1 MTYLLLAIATVVI
14 AVIIFIVAA
23 RLLFRNRWFLAWL
36 RGMTGLILLLSAGIL
51 GFVALDLYGYK
62 QLTSD
67 KHIATLTFHA
77 KGNQHY
83 SVNLVDKLGGESSYE
98 LYGDLWQLDARLLRW
113 HPTTLRFGLK
123 PGYKLERLAGRYL
136 SIEQEQQAKRSVHGL
151 NQSYEFIDLWAWL
164 HQYGEGLDLVSAQY
178 GSATYMPMA
187 DNALF
192 AVYLSTSG
200 LVAKP
205 LNEPAE
211 ATVNQWQ

>member
-1 MTYLLLAIATVVI
+1 MTYLLLAISTVVI
-14 AVIIFIVAA
+14 AIIIFIVAA

-36 RGMTGLILLLSAGIL
+36 RGMTGMILLLSAGIL
-51 GFVALDLYGYK
+51 GFIALDLYGYR

-83 SVNLVDKLGGESSYE
+83 MVDLVDNLGTESNYE

-113 HPTTLRFGLK
+113 HPKTLRLGIK

-151 NQSYEFIDLWAWL
+151 NQSYEYLDLWKWL

-211 ATVNQWQ
+211 ATVSQWQ

>member
-1 MTYLLLAIATVVI
+1 MTYLLLTIAAVVVAI
-14 AVIIFIVAA
+14 IIFVIAA

-36 RGMTGLILLLSAGIL
+36 RGMTGMVLLVLAGIL
-51 GFVALDLYGYK
+51 GFIALDLYGYK

-83 SVNLVDKLGGESSYE
+83 TVDLVDNLGVEAHYE

-113 HPTTLRFGLK
+113 HPNTIRFGIK
-123 PGYKLERLAGRYL
+123 PGYKLERLSGRYI
-136 SIEQEQQAKRSVHGL
+136 SIEQEQQAKRTVHGL
-151 NQSYEFIDLWAWL
+151 NQRYEYIDLWAWL

-205 LNEPAE
+205 LNEPAQ
-211 ATVNQWQ
+211 ATVSQWQ

>member
-1 MTYLLLAIATVVI
+1 MTYLLLTISTVVI
-14 AVIIFIVAA
+14 AIIIFIIAA

-36 RGMTGLILLLSAGIL
+36 RGMTGMILLLSAGIL
-51 GFVALDLYGYK
+51 GFIALDLYGYK

-67 KHIATLTFHA
+67 KHIATLAFHA
-77 KGNQHY
+77 KGHQHY
-83 SVNLVDKLGGESSYE
+83 TVNLVDNLGSESNYE

-113 HPTTLRFGLK
+113 HPKTLRLGIK

-151 NQSYEFIDLWAWL
+151 NQSYEYIDLWAWL
-164 HQYGEGLDLVSAQY
+164 HQYGEGLELVSAQY

-211 ATVNQWQ
+211 ATVSQWQ